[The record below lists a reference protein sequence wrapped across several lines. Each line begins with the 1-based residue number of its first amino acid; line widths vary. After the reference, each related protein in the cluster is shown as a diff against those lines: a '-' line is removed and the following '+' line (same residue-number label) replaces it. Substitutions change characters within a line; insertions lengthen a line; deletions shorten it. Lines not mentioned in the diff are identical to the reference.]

1 MSSAL
6 TWRTINSRKSKIEY
20 QRNVELWS
28 WFYVEPNLLADRASF
43 VELPNPCLSKGLA
56 HAPFFDKKK
65 ILRLKSPFTHFL
77 NLISHVNSA
86 SYVIFWMF

>member
-28 WFYVEPNLLADRASF
+28 WFNVEPNLLADRASF
-43 VELPNPCLSKGLA
+43 VELPNSCLSKGLA
-56 HAPFFDKKK
+56 HAPFLQKRN
-65 ILRLKSPFTHFL
+65 IET
-77 NLISHVNSA
+77 
-86 SYVIFWMF
+86 